1 METQLFTKLKTKYS
15 HFGLGDEILK
25 THAKMLVAS
34 GFVTS
39 ENIDNI
45 VDMQNDYL
53 SGLQKL
59 NDKRVTDALAQL
71 KVTTDE
77 DKAKAIEKLKE
88 ELLKA
93 HGTEKEELLKQ
104 IEELKRKKEDPEEKD
119 EKDEKG
125 NEMKAY
131 IDTLLGKM
139 NETAKIKQE
148 ELNKRIED
156 ILAISKK
163 QSDELKALVQENET
177 MKREKATQERNVFIT
192 DTAKKL
198 QIPEWRINE
207 GFVITDAMENAEIE
221 TYLGTIAN
229 NLKVAALQGSR
240 MGGVV
245 TVDGEKAT
253 KEEVL
258 DILKGF

>member
-77 DKAKAIEKLKE
+77 EKAKAIEQLKE

-93 HGTEKEELLKQ
+93 HGTEKEVLLKQ
-104 IEELKRKKEDPEEKD
+104 IEELKKKKEDPGGEED
-119 EKDEKG
+119 KG
-125 NEMKAY
+125 KEMKEY
-131 IDTLLGKM
+131 INALLGKM
-139 NETAKIKQE
+139 NETAKTKEE

-156 ILAISKK
+156 ILATSQK
-163 QSDELKALVQENET
+163 QADELKALVQENET

-198 QIPEWRINE
+198 QIPEWRIKE
-207 GFVITDAMENAEIE
+207 GFVITDTMENADIE

-229 NLKVAALQGSR
+229 NLKVASLQGSR

-245 TVDGEKAT
+245 TTNGETAT

>member
-25 THAKMLVAS
+25 THAKMLVGS

-93 HGTEKEELLKQ
+93 HGTEKEGLLKQ
-104 IEELKRKKEDPEEKD
+104 IEELKKKKEDAAGEED
-119 EKDEKG
+119 KG
-125 NEMKAY
+125 KEMKEY
-131 IDTLLGKM
+131 IDALLGKM
-139 NETAKIKQE
+139 NETAKTKEE

-156 ILAISKK
+156 ILATSQK
-163 QSDELKALVQENET
+163 QADELKALVQENET
-177 MKREKATQERNVFIT
+177 MKREKATQERNLFIT

-198 QIPEWRINE
+198 HIPEWRIKE
-207 GFVITDAMENAEIE
+207 GFVITDTMENADIE

-229 NLKVAALQGSR
+229 NLKVASLQGSR

-245 TVDGEKAT
+245 TTNGETAT

>member
-93 HGTEKEELLKQ
+93 HGTEKEGLLKQ
-104 IEELKRKKEDPEEKD
+104 IEELKKKKEDLSGEED
-119 EKDEKG
+119 KG
-125 NEMKAY
+125 KEMKEY
-131 IDTLLGKM
+131 IDALLGKM
-139 NETAKIKQE
+139 NETAKAKE
-148 ELNKRIED
+148 EALEKRIED
-156 ILAISKK
+156 ILATSQK
-163 QSDELKALVQENET
+163 QADELNALVQENET
-177 MKREKATQERNVFIT
+177 MKREKATQERNVFIA

-198 QIPEWRINE
+198 QIPEWRIKE
-207 GFVITDAMENAEIE
+207 GFVITDTMENADIE

-229 NLKVAALQGSR
+229 NLKVASLQGSR
-240 MGGVV
+240 MGSVV
-245 TVDGEKAT
+245 TTNGETAT

>member
-15 HFGLGDEILK
+15 HFGLGDDILK

-93 HGTEKEELLKQ
+93 HGTEKEGLLKQ
-104 IEELKRKKEDPEEKD
+104 IEELKKKKEEPVGEED
-119 EKDEKG
+119 KG
-125 NEMKAY
+125 KEMKEY
-131 IDTLLGKM
+131 IDALLGKM
-139 NETAKIKQE
+139 NETAKTKE
-148 ELNKRIED
+148 EALEKRIEE
-156 ILAISKK
+156 ILATSQK
-163 QSDELKALVQENET
+163 QADELKALVQENET

-198 QIPEWRINE
+198 QIPEWRIKE
-207 GFVITDAMENAEIE
+207 GFVITDTMENADIE

-229 NLKVAALQGSR
+229 NLKVASLQGSR

-245 TVDGEKAT
+245 TTNGETAT

>member
-77 DKAKAIEKLKE
+77 DKAKTIEQLKE

-93 HGTEKEELLKQ
+93 HGTEKEVLLKQ
-104 IEELKRKKEDPEEKD
+104 IEELKKKKEDPAEEGY
-119 EKDEKG
+119 KG
-125 NEMKAY
+125 KEMKEY
-131 IDTLLGKM
+131 IDALLGKM
-139 NETAKIKQE
+139 NETAKTKAE

-156 ILAISKK
+156 ILATSQK
-163 QSDELKALVQENET
+163 QADELKALVQENET

-198 QIPEWRINE
+198 QIPEWRIKE
-207 GFVITDAMENAEIE
+207 GFVITDTMENAEIE

-229 NLKVAALQGSR
+229 NLKVASLQGSR

-245 TVDGEKAT
+245 STNGETAT

>member
-71 KVTTDE
+71 KVTTEE

-93 HGTEKEELLKQ
+93 HGTEKEGLLKQ
-104 IEELKRKKEDPEEKD
+104 IEELKKKKEDSVGEED
-119 EKDEKG
+119 KG
-125 NEMKAY
+125 KEMKEY
-131 IDTLLGKM
+131 IDALLGKM
-139 NETAKIKQE
+139 NETAKTKE
-148 ELNKRIED
+148 EALEKRIED
-156 ILAISKK
+156 ILATSQK
-163 QSDELKALVQENET
+163 QADELKALVQENET

-198 QIPEWRINE
+198 QIPEWRIKE
-207 GFVITDAMENAEIE
+207 GFVITDTMENADIE

-229 NLKVAALQGSR
+229 NLKVASLQGSR

-245 TVDGEKAT
+245 TTNGETAT